1 MVSVRFV
8 YQKLYFEIE
17 LSLKR
22 TSSYG
27 RIRNKY
33 FNGKYSNSLQVRA
46 IFNVVWKIIRNCID
60 YAALHSEI
68 GPDHL
73 YHSFDQSNA
82 KTETK
87 CNLVTFTLWHVWNVD
102 FPRVLIDFLDR
113 HFGLLVS
120 TLDLLFLRKTLY
132 SHSGSHLGVQMDT
145 GKLSGKPNKMPG
157 VSLQWTEIPSTGQQ

>member
-17 LSLKR
+17 LNLKW

-46 IFNVVWKIIRNCID
+46 IFNVEWKIIRNCID

-73 YHSFDQSNA
+73 CHSFDQSNA
-82 KTETK
+82 KTETN

-102 FPRVLIDFLDR
+102 FSRVLIDF
-113 HFGLLVS
+113 FGQTLWPVS
-120 TLDLLFLRKTLY
+120 QCTGLAFSEKNAVLAQWK
-132 SHSGSHLGVQMDT
+132 SPGSTNGYWQIVR
-145 GKLSGKPNKMPG
+145 
-157 VSLQWTEIPSTGQQ
+157 EA